1 MNTCHCEDRSQM
13 EKTYCV
19 VRVQATLHCAPVLAV
34 EWWRAWVAKARQ
46 QMRHSTLLRWAAS
59 LQPAT
64 LLFPDLSDRR
74 GSISGRSEMEPFDLP
89 SLMAVM
95 VLVCGQAH
103 SVP

>member
-34 EWWRAWVAKARQ
+34 EWRRAWVAKARQ

-64 LLFPDLSDRR
+64 LLFQTYLIGVEVFQEDLRW
-74 GSISGRSEMEPFDLP
+74 
-89 SLMAVM
+89 SL
-95 VLVCGQAH
+95 LTC
-103 SVP
+103 PP

>member
-64 LLFPDLSDRR
+64 LLFQTYLIGVEVFQEDLRW
-74 GSISGRSEMEPFDLP
+74 
-89 SLMAVM
+89 SL
-95 VLVCGQAH
+95 LTC
-103 SVP
+103 PP

>member
-1 MNTCHCEDRSQM
+1 
-13 EKTYCV
+13 V
-19 VRVQATLHCAPVLAV
+19 VAGVGGESTTTDEAFNAAEMGGVVAASDAPV
-34 EWWRAWVAKARQ
+34 
-46 QMRHSTLLRWAAS
+46 
-59 LQPAT
+59 
-64 LLFPDLSDRR
+64 PDLSDRR